1 MKKFVLWLFV
11 LNLSLSM
18 QGQTLHT
25 IMMCNMNDRTL
36 ARGNEGEVREM
47 RSLIPTLA
55 TSLGYKNNMIVHS
68 GQEFTYTMLNQE
80 ISKLNV
86 LEGDI
91 VIFYYA
97 SHGVNW
103 SDSEWPHMAF
113 SDRQYGEQTIYNLL
127 KQKFSQAKLI
137 LCIAACC
144 NMDAEG
150 QARQKRSYGN
160 IDPKLVKELFIGF
173 EGHRSY
179 IASSSIRGQYSWVW
193 TGGNRPGHMFGIALR
208 DAIVSACKGE
218 IRSEWDYVFESAKSK
233 TLIYSEQKQ
242 MPQYQKNRW

>member
-1 MKKFVLWLFV
+1 MRRILSCLLVLM
-11 LNLSLSM
+11 SLSTTA
-18 QGQTLHT
+18 QTLHT
-25 IMMCNMNDRTL
+25 IMMCNKNDRTL
-36 ARGNEGEVREM
+36 ARSNEGEVKEM
-47 RSLIPTLA
+47 QYLIPTLA
-55 TSLGYKNNMIVHS
+55 AKLGYKNNLIVHS
-68 GQEFTYTMLNQE
+68 GQEFTYTILNQE
-80 ISKLNV
+80 ISNIIV
-86 LEGDI
+86 SDGDI

-113 SDRQYGEQTIYNLL
+113 NDRQYGQLTIYNLL
-127 KQKFSQAKLI
+127 RHKFSQAKLI

-150 QARQKRSYGN
+150 QARQKRSYSN
-160 IDPKLVKELFIGF
+160 LDPKFVKELFTGF

-193 TGGNRPGHMFGIALR
+193 TGGTRPGHMFGIAMR

-218 IRSEWDYVFESAKSK
+218 LRAEWDYVFESAKSK
-233 TLIYSEQKQ
+233 TLLYSEQEQ
-242 MPQYQKNRW
+242 MPQYEKNRW